1 VTILTPRELHL
12 FPIDA
17 LLRLSVAAG
26 WNQTE
31 ADWRRILRLSP
42 GLCWGIEVEGQL
54 AASATGFLAE
64 DNLAW
69 IGMVLTLPEFRGRG
83 LAGQLVGMLIEIL
96 RARGHERIGLDA
108 TAMGAP
114 LYRKFGFREQGT
126 LERWLRPGDTMVIPN
141 SDEFPATAN
150 EFCRALACDGS
161 FWRSPQA
168 ACFLRPGAQANYLG
182 PFEAS
187 HVSAAQSMLARLPLQ
202 WSLAWDLSADH
213 PYASQLA
220 QSIGLQPSRSLLR
233 MGLGPSLD
241 PQEET
246 CLGIAGFEYGVGSQ
260 LLEKDPLG

>member
-31 ADWRRILRLSP
+31 ADWRRMLRLSP
-42 GLCWGIEVEGQL
+42 GLCWGIEVDGQL
-54 AASATGFLAE
+54 AASATGFAIQE
-64 DNLAW
+64 DLAW

-83 LAGQLVGMLIEIL
+83 LAGQLVGLLIEEL
-96 RARGHERIGLDA
+96 RARGYQRIGLDA

-114 LYRKFGFREQGT
+114 LYRKFGFREQGQ
-126 LERWLRPGDTMVIPN
+126 LERWVRSGETMVTPP
-141 SDEFPATAN
+141 SDPLPATAN
-150 EFCRALACDGS
+150 EFCRALALDGS
-161 FWRSPQA
+161 FFGA
-168 ACFLRPGAQANYLG
+168 AQSVCFLRLGAQANYLG

-187 HVSAAQSMLARLPLQ
+187 HIAAAQSMLARLPLH
-202 WSLAWDLSADH
+202 WSLAWDLFPDH

-241 PQEET
+241 PLDQS

-260 LLEKDPLG
+260 LLQKDPLG